1 MSEPVENQS
10 VELDVPSFDALFRL
24 YAPYVWRVL
33 GRLGVKQ
40 SDLHDAS
47 QEVFIVVHRR
57 RDSFEGR
64 STIKTWIFGIC
75 MRVGAVYRRKNRFPS
90 GNVEDAP
97 ELVATHT
104 PDEAVDAE
112 RLRARL
118 WHALASLDDERR
130 AVFVLYE
137 LEDLTMPEVAEVV
150 GCPLT
155 TAYSRLHS
163 ARKALKTAFLRQ
175 KLSERSSTT

>member
-1 MSEPVENQS
+1 
-10 VELDVPSFDALFRL
+10 
-24 YAPYVWRVL
+24 
-33 GRLGVKQ
+33 
-40 SDLHDAS
+40 
-47 QEVFIVVHRR
+47 
-57 RDSFEGR
+57 
-64 STIKTWIFGIC
+64 
-75 MRVGAVYRRKNRFPS
+75 VYRRKNRFPS

-97 ELVATHT
+97 ELVATNT

-112 RLRARL
+112 RIRARL
-118 WHALASLDDERR
+118 KHALASLDDERR

-175 KLSERSSTT
+175 KLSERSSNT